1 MRRAI
6 TVLLTLCLLLG
17 TVPAAQAAGTPWLT
31 YRYAGGNA
39 VELTLEGMEGRVYGV
54 QLELELN
61 GRYDQVYFTPA
72 GRAADVAC
80 RVEDSG
86 SRTLAY
92 VYLVPEEAAPLG
104 GSRISLGL
112 LEADGGIALGGNAWI
127 TLLDRELGR
136 YAEADET
143 PVRLREEYDPY
154 PDTGSGSTGGTT
166 YQITVANSGRGTL
179 QVSHTRARQGERIT
193 ITAEPEWGYMLSRI
207 AAVDGSGAQIELLD
221 REGGGYSFIMPRSQ
235 VEIRATFIQ
244 TSGKKPE
251 DDSSG
256 TEYYSDVSPVD
267 WFYKEVGFVTR
278 KGLMNGTGG
287 GRFSPYETTTR
298 GMIVTILYRLEGSPV
313 IAYSPFP
320 DVPMGQ
326 YYSQAVAWASANGIV
341 TGYPDGR
348 FGPDDCIT
356 PEQLMVILYRY
367 AQSKGYSVT
376 ARVSLSGYAD
386 VDQVGDYALTAMQWA
401 GAEGILAGTTADLLL
416 PTVNATRGQVA
427 AVLARF
433 CQNILGMKG

>member
-1 MRRAI
+1 MRRTI

-17 TVPAAQAAGTPWLT
+17 TVPAAQAAGTPGLT
-31 YRYAGGNA
+31 YRYTGGSA
-39 VELTLEGMEGRVYGV
+39 VALTLEGMEEKIYGV

-61 GRYDQVYFTPA
+61 GRYDQVYFTPDN
-72 GRAADVAC
+72 RSADVEC
-80 RVEDSG
+80 RVENSG
-86 SRTLAY
+86 GRTVAF
-92 VYLVPEEAAPLG
+92 VYLVPEEQTPLS
-104 GSRISLGL
+104 GSRISLGV
-112 LEADGGIALGGNAWI
+112 LEAAGGIALGGTAWI
-127 TLLDRELGR
+127 TLLNRDLGS
-136 YAEADET
+136 YPEADRQQ
-143 PVRLREEYDPY
+143 VRLQEEYDSY

-193 ITAEPEWGYMLSRI
+193 ITAEPDWGYMLSRI
-207 AAVDGSGAQIELLD
+207 AAVDGNGAQIELLD
-221 REGGGYSFIMPRSQ
+221 REGGGYSFTMPRSQ
-235 VEIRATFIQ
+235 VEIQATFIQ
-244 TSGKKPE
+244 TSVKKPE
-251 DDSSG
+251 DDSSS
-256 TEYYSDVSPVD
+256 TEYYSDVSPTD

-287 GRFSPYETTTR
+287 GRFSPQETTTR

-326 YYSQAVAWASANGIV
+326 YYSQAVAWASANGV
-341 TGYPDGR
+341 VKGYPDGR

-356 PEQLMVILYRY
+356 PEQLMVILHRY
-367 AQSKGYSVT
+367 AQSKGYNVT

-386 VDQVGDYALTAMQWA
+386 VDQVGDYALEAMQWA
-401 GAEGILAGTTADLLL
+401 GAEGLISGPTANLLL